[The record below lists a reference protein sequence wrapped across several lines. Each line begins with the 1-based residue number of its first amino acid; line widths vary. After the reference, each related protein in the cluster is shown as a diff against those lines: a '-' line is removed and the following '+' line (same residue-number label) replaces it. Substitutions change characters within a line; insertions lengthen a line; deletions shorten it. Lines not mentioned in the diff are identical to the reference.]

1 MNLRTV
7 AFTIVAS
14 IAGAEPCAGS
24 ALENVQQGNPQA
36 QHVWHAQG
44 DRVVVPFE
52 WHDGHIVI
60 RVRINDSAPVR
71 LAFDT
76 GAGAT
81 VLFETERTRG
91 LRLQAQ
97 RQIPI
102 GGSAG
107 VDLVNDATL
116 SLDGIDVT
124 RLTILHVPL
133 RNSPIFANDDEAYF
147 DGAVGYDLLHRF
159 VTEIDYVKQVIRF
172 SKGPADVAA
181 DEAWRIVPIDVTGR
195 VPVISVHLVHLQGA
209 RARAESVR
217 LLVDSGAP
225 AYAYLNPDLTKRIA
239 VPARNYLTRGRS
251 FNGPYERV
259 TARLAAFSLGGFE
272 FPGLVTHFDR
282 TDFKDLGKA
291 VGLIGNGV
299 LRNFDLIFDYRAG
312 TLAMRRNARFDPNST
327 ADRSGID
334 LQPHRLGAIVRS
346 VAPGSAAEKLGLKPG
361 EVLTEIDGRSI
372 RSDTFDAVK
381 DLLSSDRQALTLCW
395 RAQNER
401 SCQPLPLVDR
411 L

>member
-1 MNLRTV
+1 MTLRTV

-14 IAGAEPCAGS
+14 IACAEPCAGG
-24 ALENVQQGNPQA
+24 ALQNVQRGNPQA
-36 QHVWHAQG
+36 QHVWHAR
-44 DRVVVPFE
+44 DASVAVPFE
-52 WHDGHIVI
+52 WHDGHLVI
-60 RVRINDSAPVR
+60 GVRINDSAPLR

-91 LRLQAQ
+91 LRLQAE

-102 GGSAG
+102 GGSSG
-107 VDLVNDATL
+107 VELVNDAKL

-133 RNSPIFANDDEAYF
+133 RNSPMFANDDEACF

-181 DEAWRIVPIDVTGR
+181 DEAWRLVPIDVTRR
-195 VPVISVHLVHLQGA
+195 VPVISVQLQGG
-209 RARAESVR
+209 RARSESVR

-225 AYAYLNPDLTKRIA
+225 AYAYMNPDRTKGIA

-282 TDFKDLGKA
+282 TDFKDLGRA

-312 TLAMRRNARFDPNST
+312 TLAMRRNARFDASSR

-334 LQPHRLGAIVRS
+334 LEPHRLGAIVRS
-346 VAPGSAAEKLGLKPG
+346 VASDSAAEKLGLKPG
-361 EVLTEIDGRSI
+361 DVVTDIDGRSL
-372 RSDTFDAVK
+372 RFDTFDAVT
-381 DLLSSDRQALTLCW
+381 DLLSSDLQTLTLCW
-395 RAQNER
+395 RSQSEQ
-401 SCQPLPLVDR
+401 SCEPLPLVDR

>member
-1 MNLRTV
+1 MTQRTV
-7 AFTIVAS
+7 AFMILALL
-14 IAGAEPCAGS
+14 ACAEPCAGG
-24 ALENVQQGNPQA
+24 ALDNVQQGNPQA
-36 QHVWHAQG
+36 QHVWHARG
-44 DRVVVPFE
+44 DRVVAPFE
-52 WHDGHIVI
+52 WHDGHLVI
-60 RVRINDSAPVR
+60 GVRINDSAPLR

-76 GAGAT
+76 GASAT

-91 LRLQAQ
+91 LRLQAE

-107 VDLVNDATL
+107 VDLVNDIKL

-124 RLTILHVPL
+124 HLTILHVPL

-159 VTEIDYVKQVIRF
+159 VTEIDYVRQVILF
-172 SKGPADVAA
+172 SKGSVNAA
-181 DEAWRIVPIDVTGR
+181 AEPAWRIVPIDVTGD
-195 VPVISVHLVHLQGA
+195 VPVISVQLHGG
-209 RARAESVR
+209 RAGWESVR

-225 AYAYLNPDLTKRIA
+225 AYAYMNPDLTKRIA

-259 TARLAAFSLGGFE
+259 TAQLAAFSLAGFE
-272 FPGLVTHFDR
+272 FPRLVTHFDR
-282 TDFKDLGKA
+282 TDFKDLGRA

-312 TLAMRRNARFDPNST
+312 TLAMRRNALFAASSK

-346 VAPGSAAEKLGLKPG
+346 VASESSAEKLGLKPG
-361 EVLTEIDGRSI
+361 DVVTDVDGQTF

-381 DLLSSDRQALTLCW
+381 ELLSSDRQTLTLCW
-395 RAQNER
+395 RSQSER
-401 SCQPLPLVDR
+401 SCEPLSLLDR

>member
-1 MNLRTV
+1 M
-7 AFTIVAS
+7 IVALL
-14 IAGAEPCAGS
+14 ACADPCAGG

-36 QHVWHAQG
+36 QHVWHARDG
-44 DRVVVPFE
+44 SVAVPFE

-60 RVRINDSAPVR
+60 GVRINDSPPLR

-76 GAGAT
+76 GASAT

-91 LRLQAQ
+91 LRLQAE

-102 GGSAG
+102 AGSAG
-107 VDLVNDATL
+107 VDLVNDAKL

-124 RLTILHVPL
+124 RLTILHVPM
-133 RNSPIFANDDEAYF
+133 RNNPIFANDDEAYF
-147 DGAVGYDLLHRF
+147 DGAVGGDLLHRF
-159 VTEIDYVKQVIRF
+159 VTEIDYVNQLIRF
-172 SKGPADVAA
+172 SKGPVRVAE
-181 DEAWRIVPIDVTGR
+181 DPAWRVVPIDVSRR
-195 VPVISVHLVHLQGA
+195 VPVISVQLQGA
-209 RARAESVR
+209 RARSESVR

-225 AYAYLNPDLTKRIA
+225 AYAYMNPDLTKRIA
-239 VPARNYLTRGRS
+239 VPASNYLTRGRS

-282 TDFKDLGKA
+282 TDFKDLGRA

-312 TLAMRRNARFDPNST
+312 TMAMRRNAHFDANSK

-346 VAPGSAAEKLGLKPG
+346 VAPDSGAEKLGLKAG
-361 EVLTEIDGRSI
+361 DVVTDIDGQGL

-381 DLLSSDRQALTLCW
+381 DLLRSNRQTLTLCW
-395 RAQNER
+395 RSQSER

>member
-1 MNLRTV
+1 MTLHTI
-7 AFTIVAS
+7 AFIIVALV
-14 IAGAEPCAGS
+14 ACAEPCAGG

-36 QHVWHAQG
+36 QHVWHA
-44 DRVVVPFE
+44 REESVAVPFE
-52 WHDGHIVI
+52 WHDGHLVI
-60 RVRINDSAPVR
+60 GVRINDSAPLR

-76 GAGAT
+76 GASAT

-91 LRLQAQ
+91 LRLQAE

-102 GGSAG
+102 GGAAG
-107 VDLVNDATL
+107 VDLVNDVKL

-172 SKGPADVAA
+172 SKGSADVAA
-181 DEAWRIVPIDVTGR
+181 DGAWRIVPIDVAGR
-195 VPVISVHLVHLQGA
+195 VPVIGVQLQGA

-225 AYAYLNPDLTKRIA
+225 AYAYMNPDLTKRIA

-282 TDFKDLGKA
+282 TDDFKDLSRA

-312 TLAMRRNARFDPNST
+312 TLAMRRNARFDANSK

-346 VAPGSAAEKLGLKPG
+346 VAPSSAAEKLGLKPG
-361 EVLTEIDGRSI
+361 DVVTDIDGQSF
-372 RSDTFDAVK
+372 RSDTFDTVK
-381 DLLSSDRQALTLCW
+381 HLLSSDRQTLTLCW
-395 RAQNER
+395 RSQSER

>member
-1 MNLRTV
+1 MTLRTV
-7 AFTIVAS
+7 AFMIVAS
-14 IAGAEPCAGS
+14 IACADPCAGG
-24 ALENVQQGNPQA
+24 ALQNVRQGNPQA
-36 QHVWHAQG
+36 QHVWHAR
-44 DRVVVPFE
+44 DASIAVPFE
-52 WHDGHIVI
+52 WHDGHLVI
-60 RVRINDSAPVR
+60 GVRINDSAPLR

-91 LRLQAQ
+91 LRLQAE

-107 VDLVNDATL
+107 VDLVNDAKL
-116 SLDGIDVT
+116 SLDGIDVM

-133 RNSPIFANDDEAYF
+133 RNSPIFANDDEACF

-172 SKGPADVAA
+172 SKGPANVAA
-181 DEAWRIVPIDVTGR
+181 DEAWRLVPIDVTGR
-195 VPVISVHLVHLQGA
+195 VPVISVQLQGG
-209 RARAESVR
+209 RARSESVR

-225 AYAYLNPDLTKRIA
+225 AYAYINPDLTKRIT

-282 TDFKDLGKA
+282 TDFKDLGRA

-312 TLAMRRNARFDPNST
+312 TLAMRRNARFAASSR

-334 LQPHRLGAIVRS
+334 LEPHRLGAIVRS
-346 VAPGSAAEKLGLKPG
+346 VAPDSAAEKLGLKPG
-361 EVLTEIDGRSI
+361 DVVTDIDGRSL
-372 RSDTFDAVK
+372 RSDTFDAVT
-381 DLLSSDRQALTLCW
+381 DLLRSDRQTLTLCW
-395 RAQNER
+395 RSQSER
-401 SCQPLPLVDR
+401 SCGPLPLVDR

>member
-1 MNLRTV
+1 MTLRTV
-7 AFTIVAS
+7 AFMIVAL
-14 IAGAEPCAGS
+14 IACADPCAGS
-24 ALENVQQGNPQA
+24 ALQNVQQGNPQA
-36 QHVWHAQG
+36 QHVWHAR
-44 DRVVVPFE
+44 DASIDVPFE
-52 WHDGHIVI
+52 WHDGHLVI
-60 RVRINDSAPVR
+60 GVRINDSAPLR

-76 GAGAT
+76 GASAT

-97 RQIPI
+97 RQVPI
-102 GGSAG
+102 GGSSG
-107 VDLVNDATL
+107 VDLVDDAKL
-116 SLDGIDVT
+116 SLGAIDVT
-124 RLTILHVPL
+124 HLTILHVPL

-172 SKGPADVAA
+172 SKGPATIAA
-181 DEAWRIVPIDVTGR
+181 DEAWQLVPIDVTRR
-195 VPVISVHLVHLQGA
+195 VPVISVQLQGA
-209 RARAESVR
+209 RARSESVR

-312 TLAMRRNARFDPNST
+312 TLALRRNARFDANSK

-334 LQPHRLGAIVRS
+334 LQPHRLGAVVRS
-346 VAPGSAAEKLGLKPG
+346 VAPDSAALKLGLKPG
-361 EVLTEIDGRSI
+361 DVVTDIDGRCL
-372 RSDTFDAVK
+372 RSDTFDGVK
-381 DLLSSDRQALTLCW
+381 ELLSSDRQTLTLRW
-395 RAQNER
+395 RSQTER
-401 SCQPLPLVDR
+401 SCGPLPLVDR

>member
-1 MNLRTV
+1 MTLRTV
-7 AFTIVAS
+7 GFMIVAS
-14 IAGAEPCAGS
+14 IACADPCAGG
-24 ALENVQQGNPQA
+24 ALQNVRQGNPQA
-36 QHVWHAQG
+36 QHVWHAR
-44 DRVVVPFE
+44 DASIAVPFE

-60 RVRINDSAPVR
+60 GVRINDSAPLR

-91 LRLQAQ
+91 LRLQAE

-107 VDLVNDATL
+107 VDLVNDVKL

-133 RNSPIFANDDEAYF
+133 RNSPIFANDDEACF

-172 SKGPADVAA
+172 SKGPANVAA
-181 DEAWRIVPIDVTGR
+181 DEAWRLVPIDVTGR
-195 VPVISVHLVHLQGA
+195 VPVISVQLQGG
-209 RARAESVR
+209 RARSESVR

-225 AYAYLNPDLTKRIA
+225 AYAYMNPDLIKRLA

-312 TLAMRRNARFDPNST
+312 TLAMRRNARFDASSR

-334 LQPHRLGAIVRS
+334 LEPHRLGAIVRS
-346 VAPGSAAEKLGLKPG
+346 VAPDSAAEKLGLKPG
-361 EVLTEIDGRSI
+361 DVVTDIDGRSL
-372 RSDTFDAVK
+372 RFDTFDAVTE
-381 DLLSSDRQALTLCW
+381 LLSSDRQTLTLCW
-395 RAQNER
+395 RSQSER
-401 SCQPLPLVDR
+401 SCEPLSLVDR

>member
-1 MNLRTV
+1 MTLRTF
-7 AFTIVAS
+7 AFLIVAS
-14 IAGAEPCAGS
+14 VACAEPCAGD
-24 ALENVQQGNPQA
+24 ALRNVQQGNPQA
-36 QHVWHAQG
+36 QHVWHAR
-44 DRVVVPFE
+44 DASVAVPFE
-52 WHDGHIVI
+52 WQDGHLVI
-60 RVRINDSAPVR
+60 GVRINDSAPLR

-76 GAGAT
+76 GASAT

-91 LRLQAQ
+91 LRLQAE

-107 VDLVNDATL
+107 VDLVNDVKL
-116 SLDGIDVT
+116 SLDGIEVT

-159 VTEIDYVKQVIRF
+159 VTEIDYVKQAIRF
-172 SKGPADVAA
+172 SKGPANVAA
-181 DEAWRIVPIDVTGR
+181 DEAWRIVPIDVTAR
-195 VPVISVHLVHLQGA
+195 VPVISVQLQGPHA
-209 RARAESVR
+209 RSESVR

-225 AYAYLNPDLTKRIA
+225 AYAYMNPDLTKRIA

-259 TARLAAFSLGGFE
+259 TARLVAFSLGGFE

-312 TLAMRRNARFDPNST
+312 TLAMRRNERFDANSK

-346 VAPGSAAEKLGLKPG
+346 VAPNSAAAKLGLKPG
-361 EVLTEIDGRSI
+361 EVVTDIDGRSL
-372 RSDTFDAVK
+372 RSDTFDTVK
-381 DLLSSDRQALTLCW
+381 DLLNSDRQTLTLCW
-395 RAQNER
+395 RSQSAH

>member
-7 AFTIVAS
+7 ALMIVAS
-14 IAGAEPCAGS
+14 FACAEPCAGG
-24 ALENVQQGNPQA
+24 ALQNVQQGNPQA
-36 QHVWHAQG
+36 QHVWHAH
-44 DRVVVPFE
+44 DASIAVPFE
-52 WHDGHIVI
+52 WHDGHVVI
-60 RVRINDSAPVR
+60 GVRINDSAPLR

-81 VLFETERTRG
+81 VLFETQRTRG
-91 LRLQAQ
+91 LRLQAE

-107 VDLVNDATL
+107 VDLVNDAKL

-159 VTEIDYVKQVIRF
+159 VTEIDYVNQVIRF
-172 SKGPADVAA
+172 SKGPATVAA
-181 DEAWRIVPIDVTGR
+181 DEAWRIVPIDVAGR
-195 VPVISVHLVHLQGA
+195 VPVISVQLQGA
-209 RARAESVR
+209 RARSESVR

-282 TDFKDLGKA
+282 TDFKDLGRA

-312 TLAMRRNARFDPNST
+312 TLAMRRNARFDATSE

-346 VAPGSAAEKLGLKPG
+346 VAADSTAAKLGLKPG
-361 EVLTEIDGRSI
+361 DVVTDIDGRSLQ
-372 RSDTFDAVK
+372 SDTFDAVK
-381 DLLSSDRQALTLCW
+381 ELLSSDRQTLTVCW
-395 RAQNER
+395 RSQNER
-401 SCQPLPLVDR
+401 SCEPLSLVDR

>member
-1 MNLRTV
+1 MTLRTF
-7 AFTIVAS
+7 AFLIVAS
-14 IAGAEPCAGS
+14 VASAESCAGD
-24 ALENVQQGNPQA
+24 ALQNVQQGNPQA
-36 QHVWHAQG
+36 QYVWHAR
-44 DRVVVPFE
+44 DASVAVPFE
-52 WHDGHIVI
+52 WHDGHLLIA
-60 RVRINDSAPVR
+60 VRINDSAPLR

-76 GAGAT
+76 GASAT

-91 LRLQAQ
+91 LRLQAE

-107 VDLVNDATL
+107 VDLVNDVKL
-116 SLDGIDVT
+116 SLDGIEVT

-159 VTEIDYVKQVIRF
+159 VTEIDYVQRAIRF
-172 SKGPADVAA
+172 SKGPANVAA
-181 DEAWRIVPIDVTGR
+181 DEAWRIVPIDVTAR
-195 VPVISVHLVHLQGA
+195 VPVISVQLQGA
-209 RARAESVR
+209 RARSESVR

-225 AYAYLNPDLTKRIA
+225 AYAYMNPDLTKGIA

-259 TARLAAFSLGGFE
+259 TARLAAFSLGGCE

-282 TDFKDLGKA
+282 TDFKDLGRA

-312 TLAMRRNARFDPNST
+312 TLAMRRNARFEATSK

-346 VAPGSAAEKLGLKPG
+346 VAPNSAAAKLGLKPG
-361 EVLTEIDGRSI
+361 EVVTDIDGRSL
-372 RSDTFDAVK
+372 RSDTFDTVK
-381 DLLSSDRQALTLCW
+381 DLLSSDRQTLTLCW
-395 RAQNER
+395 RSQTEH

>member
-1 MNLRTV
+1 MTLRNV
-7 AFTIVAS
+7 AFMIVAS
-14 IAGAEPCAGS
+14 IACADPCAAG
-24 ALENVQQGNPQA
+24 ALRNVQQGNPQA
-36 QHVWHAQG
+36 QHVWHAR
-44 DRVVVPFE
+44 DASIVVPFE
-52 WHDGHIVI
+52 WHDGHVVI
-60 RVRINDSAPVR
+60 GVRINDSAPLR

-76 GAGAT
+76 GAAAT

-91 LRLQAQ
+91 LRLQAE
-97 RQIPI
+97 RQVPI

-107 VDLVNDATL
+107 VDLVNDAKL

-159 VTEIDYVKQVIRF
+159 VTEMDYVKQVIRF
-172 SKGPADVAA
+172 SKSPATAAA
-181 DEAWRIVPIDVTGR
+181 DETWRIVPIDITGR
-195 VPVISVHLVHLQGA
+195 VPVISVKLQGA
-209 RARAESVR
+209 RARSESVR

-225 AYAYLNPDLTKRIA
+225 AYAYLNPDLTRRIA

-251 FNGPYERV
+251 FNGRYERV

-282 TDFKDLGKA
+282 TDFKDMGKA

-312 TLAMRRNARFDPNST
+312 TLAMRRNARFDATSK

-346 VAPGSAAEKLGLKPG
+346 VASDSTAMKLGLKPG
-361 EVLTEIDGRSI
+361 DVVTDIDGRSL
-372 RSDTFDAVK
+372 RSDTFDGVK
-381 DLLSSDRQALTLCW
+381 ELLSSDRQTLTLCW
-395 RAQNER
+395 RSQSER
-401 SCQPLPLVDR
+401 SCEPLPLVDR

>member
-1 MNLRTV
+1 MTLRNLV
-7 AFTIVAS
+7 FMIVAS
-14 IAGAEPCAGS
+14 IVCAEPCAGG

-36 QHVWHAQG
+36 QHVWHAR
-44 DRVVVPFE
+44 DASVAVPFE

-60 RVRINDSAPVR
+60 GVRINDSAPLR

-81 VLFETERTRG
+81 VLFETQRTRG
-91 LRLQAQ
+91 LRLLAE

-107 VDLVNDATL
+107 VDLVNDVKL
-116 SLDGIDVT
+116 SLDGIDLT

-159 VTEIDYVKQVIRF
+159 VTEIDYVKQAIRF
-172 SKGPADVAA
+172 SKGPANLAT
-181 DEAWRIVPIDVTGR
+181 DEAWRLVPIDVTGR
-195 VPVISVHLVHLQGA
+195 VPVISVQLQGA
-209 RARAESVR
+209 RARSESVR

-225 AYAYLNPDLTKRIA
+225 AYAYMNPDLTKRIA
-239 VPARNYLTRGRS
+239 VPARSYLTRGRS

-282 TDFKDLGKA
+282 TDFKDLGRA

-312 TLAMRRNARFDPNST
+312 TLAMRRNAHFDANSR

-346 VAPGSAAEKLGLKPG
+346 VAPDSTAAKLGLKPG
-361 EVLTEIDGRSI
+361 DVVTDIDGRSLQ
-372 RSDTFDAVK
+372 SDTFDGVK
-381 DLLSSDRQALTLCW
+381 GLLSSDRQTLTLCW
-395 RAQNER
+395 RSQSQR
-401 SCQPLPLVDR
+401 SCELLPLVDR

>member
-1 MNLRTV
+1 MTLRTAV
-7 AFTIVAS
+7 FMIVAS
-14 IAGAEPCAGS
+14 IAWAEACVGGA
-24 ALENVQQGNPQA
+24 LQNVQRGNPQA
-36 QHVWHAQG
+36 QHVWHAL
-44 DRVVVPFE
+44 DESVAVPFE
-52 WHDGHIVI
+52 WHDGHLVI
-60 RVRINDSAPVR
+60 GVRVNDSPPLR

-76 GAGAT
+76 GASAT

-91 LRLQAQ
+91 LRLQAE

-102 GGSAG
+102 AASAG
-107 VDLVNDATL
+107 VDLVNDAKL
-116 SLDGIDVT
+116 SLAGIDVT

-147 DGAVGYDLLHRF
+147 DGAVGGDLLHRF

-172 SKGPADVAA
+172 YQGPVNLAA
-181 DEAWRIVPIDVTGR
+181 DSAWRVVPIDVGRR
-195 VPVISVHLVHLQGA
+195 VPVISVQLQGA
-209 RARAESVR
+209 RAGSESVR

-225 AYAYLNPDLTKRIA
+225 AYAYINPDLTKRVA
-239 VPARNYLTRGRS
+239 VPASNYLTRGHS

-282 TDFKDLGKA
+282 TDFKDLGRA

-312 TLAMRRNARFDPNST
+312 TLAMRRNAHFDANSR

-346 VAPGSAAEKLGLKPG
+346 VASGSSAERLGLKSG
-361 EVLTEIDGRSI
+361 DVVTDIDGRSLQ
-372 RSDTFDAVK
+372 SATFDTVK
-381 DLLSSDRQALTLCW
+381 DLLRSDRDALTLCW
-395 RAQNER
+395 RSQGER
-401 SCQPLPLVDR
+401 SCGPLPLVDR

>member
-1 MNLRTV
+1 MTLRTV
-7 AFTIVAS
+7 AFMIVAL
-14 IAGAEPCAGS
+14 IACAEPCAGG

-36 QHVWHAQG
+36 QHVWHAR
-44 DRVVVPFE
+44 DASIAVPFE
-52 WHDGHIVI
+52 WHDGHLVI
-60 RVRINDSAPVR
+60 GVRINDSAPLR

-76 GAGAT
+76 GASAT

-107 VDLVNDATL
+107 VDLVNDVKL

-172 SKGPADVAA
+172 SKGPVNCCGGRSLANRADRRYRPRAGDQRA
-181 DEAWRIVPIDVTGR
+181 TTGR
-195 VPVISVHLVHLQGA
+195 ARPLGVGPPARRLRRAGLRVPESRSDETHRCSGPQLPHSRPLVQRSI
-209 RARAESVR
+209 RARDRAARGILARRVR
-217 LLVDSGAP
+217 VS
-225 AYAYLNPDLTKRIA
+225 R
-239 VPARNYLTRGRS
+239 ARDALRSHRLQRLGR
-251 FNGPYERV
+251 
-259 TARLAAFSLGGFE
+259 
-272 FPGLVTHFDR
+272 
-282 TDFKDLGKA
+282 A

-312 TLAMRRNARFDPNST
+312 TLAMRRNARFDANSR

-346 VAPGSAAEKLGLKPG
+346 VAPDSTAVKLGLKPG
-361 EVLTEIDGRSI
+361 DVVTDIDGRSL
-372 RSDTFDAVK
+372 RSETFDGVK
-381 DLLSSDRQALTLCW
+381 ELLSSDRQTLTLCW
-395 RAQNER
+395 RSQSER

-411 L
+411 F

>member
-1 MNLRTV
+1 MSLRTL
-7 AFTIVAS
+7 AFMIVAS
-14 IAGAEPCAGS
+14 IACANPCFGD
-24 ALENVQQGNPQA
+24 ALKNVQQGNPQA
-36 QHVWHAQG
+36 LHVWHAR
-44 DRVVVPFE
+44 DASIAVPFE
-52 WHDGHIVI
+52 WHDGHLVI
-60 RVRINDSAPVR
+60 GVRINDSAPLR

-76 GAGAT
+76 GASAT

-97 RQIPI
+97 RQVPI

-107 VDLVNDATL
+107 VDLVNDAKL
-116 SLDGIDVT
+116 SLDGIDIT

-159 VTEIDYVKQVIRF
+159 VTEIDYVNQVIRF
-172 SKGPADVAA
+172 SKGPATVAA
-181 DEAWRIVPIDVTGR
+181 DEAWRIVPIDVTRG
-195 VPVISVHLVHLQGA
+195 VPVISVQLQGA
-209 RARAESVR
+209 RARSESVR

-312 TLAMRRNARFDPNST
+312 TLAMRRNARFDANSR

-346 VAPGSAAEKLGLKPG
+346 VAPDSTPAKFGLKPG
-361 EVLTEIDGRSI
+361 DVVTDIDGRSLQ
-372 RSDTFDAVK
+372 SDTFDGVK
-381 DLLSSDRQALTLCW
+381 ELLRSDRQTLTLCW
-395 RAQNER
+395 RSQIER